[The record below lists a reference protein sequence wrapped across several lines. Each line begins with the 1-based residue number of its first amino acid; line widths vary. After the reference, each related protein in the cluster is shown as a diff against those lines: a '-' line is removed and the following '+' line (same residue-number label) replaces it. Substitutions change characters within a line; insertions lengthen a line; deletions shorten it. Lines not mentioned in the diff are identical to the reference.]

1 MTERSRKGIWVR
13 ASQASAAIPSER
25 GQHREEPLL
34 PRDRRQSGASQASV
48 EEVVVRGTTIDV
60 VPSVRREP
68 GLGRG
73 GRRPRHD
80 DRQPPRRAVQPLPV
94 AQVRRTHEPGDLHL
108 DHLHLDHLREYL
120 YKYVY
125 KGHDIRH
132 PSTTY
137 VIEFQERGQWSS
149 EARPATMSARR
160 HPSAAHTN
168 RPAPLLDTGMP
179 HAHMRYLTEARL
191 EAQQSE
197 P

>member
-1 MTERSRKGIWVR
+1 MGSC
-13 ASQASAAIPSER
+13 IPSER
-25 GQHREEPLL
+25 GQHREEPLP

-48 EEVVVRGTTIDV
+48 EEVVVRGTTIDNRRV
-60 VPSVRREP
+60 VPYNPYLLPKYARHMNLDICTSITSTSITSVK
-68 GLGRG
+68 
-73 GRRPRHD
+73 
-80 DRQPPRRAVQPLPV
+80 
-94 AQVRRTHEPGDLHL
+94 
-108 DHLHLDHLREYL
+108 YL

-132 PSTTY
+132 PSTTD